1 MLSTRTLKITAA
13 LSLPVLLLSMDA
25 SAAIDSNGLMTD
37 VANRFKT
44 NASGWAGIFES
55 TAEWLFWC
63 LATISM
69 VWTFGMLA
77 LKKADIGEF
86 FAEFVRF
93 TIFTGFYFWLLKNG
107 PEFAIDIIDS
117 LQTLGG
123 RANALGGF
131 AGDFTPS
138 SIVDIGFI
146 CLGKALSEVSGWSPI
161 DSFIGVVLSLAVLV
175 LMTLIAVN
183 MLLLL
188 ISAWILAYAGVF
200 FLGFGGCKWTSDMAI
215 NYYKTVLGIAA
226 QIMTMLLIVGIGKN
240 IIFEYFDNMQE
251 GVNFMEM
258 AIVVV
263 VAIVLFVL
271 TNKLPQLISGI
282 ITGASVGGA
291 GIGTFGAG
299 AALGAA
305 GMAAAAAATGGA
317 AMMAGAAN
325 IGGGAQALMAAFKG
339 AQDSVASGGSMD
351 SGSSDSGGGS
361 LSDAMG
367 LNSSDGGSST
377 QSGSSPTESGGGSTQ
392 SGGGSSESGGST
404 QSGSGSSESGGS
416 STESG
421 GSATESGG
429 GSSESGGSSTESGG
443 SSTESGG
450 GSSESGGSSTESGG
464 GSSESGGSTE
474 SGGGGSKLAN
484 AGKVA
489 AAMGSS
495 LASGMG
501 RMAAN
506 KANAIADSAKSR
518 IADTAGGRLAQEI
531 SNPGAKAQERK
542 DNQDIAKAESVMSE
556 QSRGEQADQAREFLA
571 QQSSP
576 SFDGDSIGGSSNNL
590 NEQEEI
596 AAFRDRTS

>member
-367 LNSSDGGSST
+367 LNSSDGGGSSESGGGST
-377 QSGSSPTESGGGSTQ
+377 QSGGGSSESGGGSTQ

-404 QSGSGSSESGGS
+404 QSGGS
-416 STESG
+416 
-421 GSATESGG
+421 
-429 GSSESGGSSTESGG
+429 
-443 SSTESGG
+443 
-450 GSSESGGSSTESGG
+450 
-464 GSSESGGSTE
+464 STE